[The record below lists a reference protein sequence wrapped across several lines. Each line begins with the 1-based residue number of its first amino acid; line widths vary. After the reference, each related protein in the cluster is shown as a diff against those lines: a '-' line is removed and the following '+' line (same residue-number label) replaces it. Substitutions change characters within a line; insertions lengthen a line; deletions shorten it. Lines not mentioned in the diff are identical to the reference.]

1 MDHRVIVERNGSL
14 VISFV
19 SLDFF
24 FFFFFSFN
32 DFASRIH
39 REPNKRNSFETRN
52 DSPIS
57 NTSHFESHAAA
68 SWPTLITTSLSFLPR
83 IITRHSF
90 IFLFFFFFFILVKRR
105 LITLWLSSLFRRG
118 CRKETIEY
126 FFIYPT
132 TACFVYYTNLNI
144 NVRLLPSVLINR
156 IDHYQPSNN
165 MHINCDSLIKFQ
177 SCYAP
182 MRTNSQKFPNYF
194 TRERW
199 TRSSVIRSRKS
210 RRGII

>member
-90 IFLFFFFFFILVKRR
+90 IFLFFFFFFYFSKTSINYTLTFISVSTRLQKRDYR
-105 LITLWLSSLFRRG
+105 IFLHLSDDSLFR
-118 CRKETIEY
+118 
-126 FFIYPT
+126 
-132 TACFVYYTNLNI
+132 
-144 NVRLLPSVLINR
+144 LL
-156 IDHYQPSNN
+156 Y
-165 MHINCDSLIKFQ
+165 
-177 SCYAP
+177 
-182 MRTNSQKFPNYF
+182 
-194 TRERW
+194 
-199 TRSSVIRSRKS
+199 KS
-210 RRGII
+210 